1 MAGEERSVTICA
13 TQAVPGTARRPGGC
27 RWRTHSVRHKE
38 TGAELFRHIEDGG
51 DDEDHLLRGIEHDL
65 ASMTADEFTAAW
77 R

>member
-1 MAGEERSVTICA
+1 VG
-13 TQAVPGTARRPGGC
+13 
-27 RWRTHSVRHKE
+27 HKE

-51 DDEDHLLRGIEHDL
+51 DDEEHLLRGIEHDL

>member
-1 MAGEERSVTICA
+1 M
-13 TQAVPGTARRPGGC
+13 
-27 RWRTHSVRHKE
+27 RHKE
-38 TGAELFRHIEDGG
+38 TGAELFRHIEDEG

>member
-1 MAGEERSVTICA
+1 MVARPA
-13 TQAVPGTARRPGGC
+13 PPGTARRPGGC
-27 RWRTHSVRHKE
+27 RWRTHSVGHKE